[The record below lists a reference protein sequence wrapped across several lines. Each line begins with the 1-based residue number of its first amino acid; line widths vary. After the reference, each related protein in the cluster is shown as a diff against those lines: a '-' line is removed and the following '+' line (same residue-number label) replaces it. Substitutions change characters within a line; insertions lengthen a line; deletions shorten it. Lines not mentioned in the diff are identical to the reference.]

1 MLLSIQISF
10 YNLVGDKLDEKRKRF
25 LSISQDQSSFYIR
38 TERRGKYTDTDTV
51 TGVVSQS
58 HCLFKVWFNLSWYG
72 SDLEGTGCAGAGCV
86 AWRSWCHV
94 PRLSQ
99 DWTGP
104 QLVASLWPL
113 ACPRP
118 ACLPGHTLVNILP
131 LSLQPTH
138 LRLVPAIQPWDV
150 FHWYCLEQSVS
161 IGDPWRRVW
170 EGWAWLTASWGHTSQ
185 TARATIMQ
193 LSNTANIQLYLS
205 RGKHTNIYPLREK
218 KSQNNQNKRHKRS
231 L

>member
-118 ACLPGHTLVNILP
+118 ACTAWSHSGQHPPTLTTPNTSPSGPCNPVLWCLP
-131 LSLQPTH
+131 L
-138 LRLVPAIQPWDV
+138 I
-150 FHWYCLEQSVS
+150 
-161 IGDPWRRVW
+161 
-170 EGWAWLTASWGHTSQ
+170 
-185 TARATIMQ
+185 
-193 LSNTANIQLYLS
+193 LS
-205 RGKHTNIYPLREK
+205 RAECEYWWSLTESVRGLSLADRQLR
-218 KSQNNQNKRHKRS
+218 SHQPDC
-231 L
+231 